1 MEGSFNKFR
10 KAKFGGFNRK
20 DVIDYIEKIQ
30 NEFFSYK
37 KETDETVS
45 RLREKISE
53 LEKLAENNGVVA
65 SEGENFANSEADSE
79 KTADYSTADEIT
91 IATSKLK
98 NVTDELCNSLN
109 DFIDRLSENSIP
121 VVLNVPFEEDDELSE
136 IQETEQE
143 EPVLSRVDSILSCA
157 SSIFLDYKSDASIE
171 EIKATDKTS
180 ATGKDIKSILDNAG
194 FIC

>member
-1 MEGSFNKFR
+1 MESSFNKFR

-65 SEGENFANSEADSE
+65 SEGENFANSEA
-79 KTADYSTADEIT
+79 TFF
-91 IATSKLK
+91 
-98 NVTDELCNSLN
+98 
-109 DFIDRLSENSIP
+109 FIR
-121 VVLNVPFEEDDELSE
+121 
-136 IQETEQE
+136 
-143 EPVLSRVDSILSCA
+143 
-157 SSIFLDYKSDASIE
+157 
-171 EIKATDKTS
+171 
-180 ATGKDIKSILDNAG
+180 
-194 FIC
+194 